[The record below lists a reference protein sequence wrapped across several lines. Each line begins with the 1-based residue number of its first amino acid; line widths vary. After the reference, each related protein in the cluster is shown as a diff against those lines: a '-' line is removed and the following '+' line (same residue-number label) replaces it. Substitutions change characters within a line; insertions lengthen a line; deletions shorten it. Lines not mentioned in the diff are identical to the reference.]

1 MSGFLPLEDLE
12 PTLSD
17 VLAFID
23 TFDSDTTASTASS
36 SSSDNGNSPRPS
48 PSPQSA
54 VERRKTRKAAASRRC
69 QQKKRA
75 ELLALRAQV
84 TALESRLKELSTEK
98 RTGSVGTRLDRNQ
111 RLSVTQLWR
120 DKALLEQQLR
130 RQSEERNRQLMAV
143 VARQSSV
150 AQTVRNVLNGVTNV
164 VNIEEA
170 LRTPPPTN
178 TPSVLEGFVPNLHDA
193 IYGELSANLSRMYVD
208 VNTRFTS
215 LGTIM
220 IQDVSTGVHVM
231 TDAVTGVPFVE
242 LKTATTTSLSLKDT
256 EKVVMCLKAC
266 HYNRYRK
273 YLTELGVKK
282 ETEYELRDEE
292 MALALSCLSL
302 SRSYEEENRRMLT
315 FSTLVCDHPTESEL
329 RFREEGFVVATRS
342 PINPLAE
349 FGQQDMV
356 ESPADPSKL
365 CRSATEPSRDPS
377 NLLDNNA
384 EDRGYLSQ
392 YRVHH
397 RVGAHNHTWRIINHP
412 TYSTFL
418 AAITEQNSAPQYI
431 MSFLATEE
439 DKSILNEALAFIEA
453 CGSGETSTISVDT
466 TDDSSGLDD
475 VPSLDDLIN
484 SNSLELLNGIAA
496 INGAESSA
504 TTPTTLPPKAKTQKP
519 KQKSA
524 KKRRVRSAE
533 TSSTGLQRRKRAEL
547 ASLREQVEELQGV
560 LDQLKHA
567 GHLSLFQS
575 VDGAEPSSA
584 PEGETQWHGRAIE
597 QYRLRLQAEKVH
609 RHLIAITKNH
619 NKVREAL
626 CGVLQ
631 KRSVLYGMDYLK
643 NDKLPRRGAALS
655 GVSPVDSWMAQLEN
669 TAEHLRLLSSRFE
682 IKQQLLTSVNN
693 AMQFKYDERRKTKI
707 IEFETT
713 TPLNCS
719 LQEASSFLWS
729 DFRSDRILGTKPD
742 TLIKKTML
750 TMPSC
755 KGAIIAEKLHF
766 LRKYQYEGQMVLT
779 WADIMVLPGKRE
791 LQFRTEGIILL
802 STSTANPD
810 QTLCR
815 SFLKLYLDINDVGC
829 QLRPEDVAY
838 AQDIVLGAMAMKLRL
853 YWQSFQNMLIDGA
866 NRTSC
871 IC

>member
-1 MSGFLPLEDLE
+1 MLKTWLHAYLARHSNEVFCPMSQYHHSSSKCTTMSGFLPLEDLE

-342 PINPLAE
+342 PINPLAGTVIQSCYRLTPE
-349 FGQQDMV
+349 ISSGQVSGVAIKD
-356 ESPADPSKL
+356 
-365 CRSATEPSRDPS
+365 ATKMFVLQNLGNRIWS
-377 NLLDNNA
+377 NLQQIQANCVEAQLN
-384 EDRGYLSQ
+384 
-392 YRVHH
+392 
-397 RVGAHNHTWRIINHP
+397 P
-412 TYSTFL
+412 
-418 AAITEQNSAPQYI
+418 AAIP
-431 MSFLATEE
+431 AT
-439 DKSILNEALAFIEA
+439 
-453 CGSGETSTISVDT
+453 C
-466 TDDSSGLDD
+466 
-475 VPSLDDLIN
+475 
-484 SNSLELLNGIAA
+484 
-496 INGAESSA
+496 
-504 TTPTTLPPKAKTQKP
+504 
-519 KQKSA
+519 
-524 KKRRVRSAE
+524 
-533 TSSTGLQRRKRAEL
+533 
-547 ASLREQVEELQGV
+547 
-560 LDQLKHA
+560 
-567 GHLSLFQS
+567 
-575 VDGAEPSSA
+575 
-584 PEGETQWHGRAIE
+584 
-597 QYRLRLQAEKVH
+597 
-609 RHLIAITKNH
+609 
-619 NKVREAL
+619 
-626 CGVLQ
+626 
-631 KRSVLYGMDYLK
+631 
-643 NDKLPRRGAALS
+643 
-655 GVSPVDSWMAQLEN
+655 
-669 TAEHLRLLSSRFE
+669 
-682 IKQQLLTSVNN
+682 
-693 AMQFKYDERRKTKI
+693 
-707 IEFETT
+707 
-713 TPLNCS
+713 
-719 LQEASSFLWS
+719 
-729 DFRSDRILGTKPD
+729 
-742 TLIKKTML
+742 
-750 TMPSC
+750 
-755 KGAIIAEKLHF
+755 
-766 LRKYQYEGQMVLT
+766 
-779 WADIMVLPGKRE
+779 
-791 LQFRTEGIILL
+791 
-802 STSTANPD
+802 
-810 QTLCR
+810 
-815 SFLKLYLDINDVGC
+815 
-829 QLRPEDVAY
+829 
-838 AQDIVLGAMAMKLRL
+838 
-853 YWQSFQNMLIDGA
+853 
-866 NRTSC
+866 
-871 IC
+871 

>member
-397 RVGAHNHTWRIINHP
+397 RYMYVKTSVLIQHCARTHR
-412 TYSTFL
+412 
-418 AAITEQNSAPQYI
+418 AITEQNSAPQYI